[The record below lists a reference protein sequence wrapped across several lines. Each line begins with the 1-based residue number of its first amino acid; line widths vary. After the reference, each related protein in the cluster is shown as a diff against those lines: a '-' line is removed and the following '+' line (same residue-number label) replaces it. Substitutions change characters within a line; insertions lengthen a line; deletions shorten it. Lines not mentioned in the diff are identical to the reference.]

1 MNKGRQ
7 IKIHEQYLKA
17 IEGYD
22 EWLTVSEWAVRVG
35 DLYPDIL
42 KKAEEEALNQ
52 KNDTTGLRE
61 IAARISSRL
70 SADKFENVEVDA
82 SERPKKV
89 RYITTENITEH
100 VEQDLEDDIA
110 PLKRSDIIKRH
121 VDSLTTHE
129 LYRIDELETISK
141 KLKEYFSLDFEVDHA
156 QALLNP
162 DSPGEH
168 HPDNLQLLLKSH
180 NGKKHSKNWARFSI
194 DEQVDYINSAIK
206 LQSLLAPRMDLKFE
220 YSVLSSLLQRL
231 KDVY

>member
-1 MNKGRQ
+1 M
-7 IKIHEQYLKA
+7 KIHEQYLKA

-35 DLYPDIL
+35 DLYPEIL
-42 KKAEEEALNQ
+42 IKAEEEALNQ

-70 SADKFENVEVDA
+70 ATKGFDNIEIDT

-89 RYITTENITEH
+89 RYITNETKTENI
-100 VEQDLEDDIA
+100 EQDLEDDIA
-110 PLKRSDIIKRH
+110 PLKRSDIIKQH
-121 VDSLTTHE
+121 IDSLTIHE

-141 KLKEYFSLDFEVDHA
+141 KLKEYFTLDFEVDHA

-162 DSPGEH
+162 DSPGQH
-168 HPDNLQLLLKSH
+168 HPDNLQLLLRSH
-180 NGKKHSKNWARFSI
+180 NGKKHSKNWVRFSV
-194 DEQVDYINSAIK
+194 DEQIDYINSAIK
-206 LQSLLAPRMDLKFE
+206 LQSLVAPRMELQLE

-231 KDVY
+231 KGIY